1 MIIDSDVLIW
11 VLRKNQVAIEFLD
24 AIDQYFISDMTYME
38 VVQGTKSK
46 QELRL
51 FIKMLDEMGVERI
64 PIDEA
69 ISAKASELV
78 EQYSH
83 SHSVHAGDSLIAAT
97 ALVHD
102 LPLATGNVKH
112 FSPIPGLDLHKFS
125 PF

>member
-11 VLRKNQVAIEFLD
+11 VLRGNPAAIEFLD
-24 AIDQYFISDMTYME
+24 AIEQYAISDMTYME
-38 VVQGTKSK
+38 VVQGTKNK

-51 FIKMLDEMGVERI
+51 FINMLDKMGVERL
-64 PIDEA
+64 PINEA

-78 EQYSH
+78 ERYSH
-83 SHSVHAGDSLIAAT
+83 SHSIHAGDSLIAAT
-97 ALVHD
+97 ALIYG

-112 FSPIPGLDLHKFS
+112 FSPIPGLDLHRFS

>member
-1 MIIDSDVLIW
+1 MQHGGLPPAFYFPAKELKNKIGSVLS
-11 VLRKNQVAIEFLD
+11 VANREP
-24 AIDQYFISDMTYME
+24 
-38 VVQGTKSK
+38 V
-46 QELRL
+46 RL
-51 FIKMLDEMGVERI
+51 FINMLDEMGVKRI

-97 ALVHD
+97 ALVHN

-112 FSPIPGLDLHKFS
+112 FSPIPNPDLHTS
-125 PF
+125 TN